1 MEPRVSLVTLGVTDL
16 VRACAFCGYSGVFA
30 DPDGHPWEIAH
41 NPHWTIEADGSTRL
55 RALTETLQRGAR
67 LPGIERRGLAL
78 MLVAATLAGCAGS
91 DEEAVSTTAPTTTA
105 PATTAQSFEGAA
117 ETVTAPARIA
127 ETALL
132 ERVAVA
138 AHDDYD
144 RVVFQFRNGL
154 PGYRVEYVEPPLR
167 EDGSG
172 NLVRLDGNAFV
183 VVRMEPASGFDLSV
197 PEGELVYTGP
207 RRIAGDGTAVLREL
221 VRTGDFEAVLT
232 WAIGLDGRVPFRV
245 LTLENPARIV
255 VDFKS

>member
-1 MEPRVSLVTLGVTDL
+1 MVT
-16 VRACAFCGYSGVFA
+16 
-30 DPDGHPWEIAH
+30 
-41 NPHWTIEADGSTRL
+41 
-55 RALTETLQRGAR
+55 
-67 LPGIERRGLAL
+67 
-78 MLVAATLAGCAGS
+78 AATLALVGVSCGGEAG
-91 DEEAVSTTAPTTTA
+91 DEQGASLPSPTTTA
-105 PATTAQSFEGAA
+105 ATTEPATTEEVFPGGTDPVTGEAQVS
-117 ETVTAPARIA
+117 

-138 AHDDYD
+138 GHDDYD
-144 RVVFQFRNGL
+144 RVVFQFKNGL

-172 NLVRLDGNAFV
+172 NLVELEGDYFV

-207 RRIAGDGTAVLREL
+207 RRIVGGGTAVVREI

-232 WAIGLDGRVPFRV
+232 WAIGLDLVRSFRV

-255 VDFKS
+255 VDFAAP